1 MQVKLRG
8 VVFMWPVAVR
18 KTIMWLEH
26 NLSFVFSPIV
36 TKQFLI
42 LPHKDY
48 SQCGVYVSVEN
59 DKQLFGCLGI
69 VGTGVD

>member
-1 MQVKLRG
+1 MQVKLQG

-36 TKQFLI
+36 IKQFLI

-48 SQCGVYVSVEN
+48 SQCGAYVSVEN
-59 DKQLFGCLGI
+59 EKQLFGCLGI